1 MAQVFDHF
9 FLLKM
14 PEKRPFLLSSLRSLS
29 FRAVCM
35 DIGRSMSDSNDTDGR
50 GGGGGAILRAVN
62 FEEVVDSFLA
72 SGSPRRV
79 VETNLP
85 SLGDVGFLTST
96 YKKKYK
102 YKLDPKG
109 TAFLSGIIFLPIG
122 TDWNVPSVIGSPYPF
137 LSVGKLS

>member
-14 PEKRPFLLSSLRSLS
+14 PEKRPFLLSSLRSFS

-35 DIGRSMSDSNDTDGR
+35 DIGRSMSDSSDTDGR

-85 SLGDVGFLTST
+85 SLGDVGCLTST
-96 YKKKYK
+96 YQKKYK
-102 YKLDPKG
+102 LSPKG
-109 TAFLSGIIFLPIG
+109 TAILFGIIFLPIG